1 MKIFFR
7 LKTRNNPDQTYNLW
21 LFLSLLVAILYG
33 VESIV
38 FAFNHPEIIQDDA
51 RHHIFWLRR
60 FIDPELFPNDLI
72 ADYFQSVAPWGF
84 TILYWILAKA
94 GIDPVLAGKV
104 IPSIL
109 AIFITFYGFEL
120 SLKLLP
126 LPINGFITT
135 LLLNQALWMEDDL
148 ISATP
153 RAFIYPFFI
162 AFLYYLAEKRLVLV
176 LLTIALQCLF
186 YPQIVL
192 ISLAVLAIQLAY
204 KIRDKFNQKVFF
216 WGILVAA
223 IILLPYRI
231 TSNEF
236 GPIVTVAEAKLI
248 PTYNI
253 IDQEW
258 GRNIFFHH
266 NPIIYWLL
274 SPRSGLLFIGLL
286 PPLTLTGLAL
296 PFLLRKKQIFPLA
309 ENVSKQIIILKYALL
324 ASIGLFFLSHLF
336 LFQLHLPN
344 RYIYHSVRI
353 IIVFAGGIALTLI
366 LDQQY
371 RYWSQKIKK
380 GITRKQWVKFS
391 AILSLVLILA
401 ILPFFPPIATSQ
413 RLYRTGKA
421 TEIYEFLLSQPKDI
435 IVASISEE
443 ADYLPIFAQ
452 RSTLI
457 SLEYSIPYHTG
468 YYNPLRQRTID
479 LIQAQYST
487 NWQTIRQFIQK
498 YSMDYWLLDS
508 QAFEE
513 EYIQE
518 QKMIRDVDQ
527 EKTIQTQLQQ
537 GKIAVLS
544 QALEFCSV
552 LQTDDHILLSV
563 SCIEKRAVQQ

>member
-7 LKTRNNPDQTYNLW
+7 LKTRKNPDQTYKLW

-33 VESIV
+33 VESII

-60 FIDPELFPNDLI
+60 LIDPELFPNDLI

-84 TILYWILAKA
+84 TTLYWILAKA
-94 GIDPVLAGKV
+94 RIDPVLAGKI

-109 AIFITFYGFEL
+109 AIFITFYGFKL

-162 AFLYYLAEKRLVLV
+162 AFLYYITEKRLFLV
-176 LLTIALQCLF
+176 VLTIALQCLF

-192 ISLAVLAIQLAY
+192 VSLTLLAVRFAY
-204 KIRDKFNQKVFF
+204 QIKDEFSQKVWF
-216 WGILVAA
+216 WGIIVVALC
-223 IILLPYRI
+223 LLPYRI
-231 TSNEF
+231 SSNEF

-248 PTYNI
+248 PTYNL

-266 NPIIYWLL
+266 NFIIYWLL

-286 PPLTLTGLAL
+286 PPLAFTAVTL
-296 PFLLRKKQIFPLA
+296 PFLLRKKTIFPLA
-309 ENVSKQIIILKYALL
+309 KTVSEQTILLKQTLF

-371 RYWSQKIKK
+371 RYWSQKIKR
-380 GITRKQWVKFS
+380 GITRKQK
-391 AILSLVLILA
+391 ILFGVILTLIFILA
-401 ILPFFPPIATSQ
+401 ILPFFPPLATSQ

-452 RSTLI
+452 RSTLV

-468 YYNPLRQRTID
+468 YYNLLRQKTID

-498 YSMDYWLLDS
+498 YSIDYWLLDS
-508 QAFEE
+508 QAFEKD
-513 EYIQE
+513 YIQD
-518 QKMIRDVDQ
+518 QKLIRDVDQ

-537 GKIAVLS
+537 GKITVLS
-544 QALEFCSV
+544 QTIKDCSV
-552 LQTDDHILLSV
+552 LQTEDHILLSAN
-563 SCIEKRAVQQ
+563 CIEKKAVQQ